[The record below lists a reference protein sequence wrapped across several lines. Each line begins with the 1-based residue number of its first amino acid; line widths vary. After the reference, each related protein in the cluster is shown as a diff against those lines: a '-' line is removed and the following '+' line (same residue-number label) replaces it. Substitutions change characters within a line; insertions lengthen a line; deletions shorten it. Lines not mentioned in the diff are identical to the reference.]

1 MKILVFRNSNFGDY
15 FISIPVL
22 RLLRKKFKNCT
33 ITYLTIKN
41 REKFSLPLKIGDE
54 RIVDDF
60 FLIDKKD
67 YRYFKNLKKI
77 IEKIKKKN
85 LIN

>member
-22 RLLRKKFKNCT
+22 RLLRKKFKNCN

-54 RIVDDF
+54 QIVDNF
-60 FLIDKKD
+60 FFD
-67 YRYFKNLKKI
+67 R
-77 IEKIKKKN
+77 
-85 LIN
+85 